1 MNKTENHSRAAYLA
15 PLSKVLAWV
24 PEEAPLL
31 AGSPFTGQPVDP
43 LIPVTDEPWDP
54 LTSLSPLSL

>member
-31 AGSPFTGQPVDP
+31 AGSPFTGQPV
-43 LIPVTDEPWDP
+43 EP
-54 LTSLSPLSL
+54 LTPVPDDPWGPLSL